1 MKRERNTESEG
12 ELKNME
18 DERGR
23 GRVGERESLRERER
37 ILKPKTKRN
46 WMKERARSN
55 IDSKEL

>member
-1 MKRERNTESEG
+1 MKSGREG
-12 ELKNME
+12 ELE
-18 DERGR
+18 GERG
-23 GRVGERESLRERER
+23 R